1 MKEKNKELM
10 EGFMK
15 QLKKHIGKA
24 VILGLAIFTIYIGAR
39 VWELT
44 ERVANLERQVQE
56 MYEIG
61 YLYGYNE

>member
-1 MKEKNKELM
+1 
-10 EGFMK
+10 MK